1 MGPEDPLAAGIADA
15 LNAAQIPCFGPSQAA
30 AQIEASKDFSKEFM
44 SRYNIPTA
52 RLVAI
57 IKFLHEDEFL
67 SSLKFS
73 KLCYSKVCIVYRSW
87 CSACLHRQCPL

>member
-52 RLVAI
+52 RCVCNNHTGYFARRRVFI
-57 IKFLHEDEFL
+57 ISDIF
-67 SSLKFS
+67 
-73 KLCYSKVCIVYRSW
+73 
-87 CSACLHRQCPL
+87 